1 MIVPPYL
8 VTGDTIALIAPS
20 RFIEKEQI
28 TSFINWAENQ
38 GWCVLES
45 PNLYLRQNQF
55 AGSEIERMDDIIWA
69 MTNNSVKA
77 VFACRGGYGAMRL
90 LGALK
95 KLNFTEFPKWWI
107 GFSDFTALHFLI
119 QNQGLS
125 SIHGPMPFQYNS
137 ENPEM
142 VENFN
147 QLASTI
153 MGYRSVIKKINIDDG
168 FFLREF
174 SGQLWGGNL
183 SIIFA
188 MLSAN
193 IFPDFKNKVI
203 FIEDLDEYYYH
214 IDRMI
219 VALKLRGVFNECKAV
234 IIGSMTEI
242 KDNIIPFGKS
252 VNEIL
257 FDALSEYKI
266 PVIFNLP
273 CGHGSKNIALKM
285 GMNCTFDG
293 SILFQD

>member
-8 VTGDTIALIAPS
+8 VSGDTIALIAPS

-28 TSFINWAENQ
+28 LAFKTWAENQ
-38 GWCVLES
+38 GWSVQES
-45 PNLYLRQNQF
+45 PNLYSRQNQF
-55 AGSEIERMDDIIWA
+55 AGSETERIEDVIWA
-69 MTNNSVKA
+69 MNNTNVKA
-77 VFACRGGYGAMRL
+77 VFACRGGYGAMQL
-90 LGALK
+90 LRALTN
-95 KLNFTEFPKWWI
+95 LNFTQFPKWWI
-107 GFSDFTALHFLI
+107 GFSDFTAIHFLL
-119 QNQGLS
+119 QKQGLT
-125 SIHGPMPFQYNS
+125 SIHGPMPFQFNLDDT
-137 ENPEM
+137 EI

-147 QLASTI
+147 YLSSTLK
-153 MGYRSVIKKINIDDG
+153 GNRTKIKEVNYNDG
-168 FFLREF
+168 FSLKEF

-193 IFPDFKNKVI
+193 LFPDFKNKVI

-219 VALKLRGVFNECKAV
+219 VALKLRGVFNECKA
-234 IIGSMTEI
+234 ILIGSMNDM
-242 KDNIIPFGKS
+242 KDNVIPFGKS
-252 VNEIL
+252 TQEIL
-257 FDALSEYKI
+257 IDALSEYDV